1 MTRQYLNPLGFIDR
15 LTETGATI
23 ILTNSKDSKHLEP
36 GTPVTVWRYSRGVLA
51 LDRIRGEISRVGHTT
66 ASFIVA
72 ARETGPRWPQGQETL
87 RQKTPVYLA
96 LKDSFEPDVSRMLSP
111 EQAAEIAR
119 RAQMYTQVTGRTPKA
134 PESEDQS

>member
-23 ILTNSKDSKHLEP
+23 ILTNSKDSKDLEP
-36 GTPVTVWRYSRGVLA
+36 GTPVTVWRYSRGLLA

-72 ARETGPRWPQGQETL
+72 ARETGPRGPQGQETL

>member
-23 ILTNSKDSKHLEP
+23 ILTNPKDSKDLEP

-72 ARETGPRWPQGQETL
+72 APRNRPQVATGARDTQAEDTGVPR
-87 RQKTPVYLA
+87 
-96 LKDSFEPDVSRMLSP
+96 P
-111 EQAAEIAR
+111 E
-119 RAQMYTQVTGRTPKA
+119 GLL
-134 PESEDQS
+134 